1 MLYRNAKKSESL
13 EYHSGVKSMKA
24 PYIIVADIES
34 LLRKM
39 DTCANDLSKSST
51 EKKNKHEMCGYSFSS
66 FDKKNN
72 KLDHYRGKD
81 SLKRFCQDLKKQAKS
96 MIDFLKKEM
105 NLTPEEEFSFYMA
118 GKCYICEKK
127 FHKDKKIIIL
137 K

>member
-72 KLDHYRGKD
+72 KYHWII
-81 SLKRFCQDLKKQAKS
+81 CQDLKKQAKS